1 MSMAYTVA
9 QLLAVAGIGAFN
21 SQAAGDWSINVGVEP
36 ANPNKTITLYDTG
49 GDGPDTDEMDVDRK
63 TIQVRV
69 RAHSR
74 ADASAKIHEV
84 RAYLLTRE
92 EKISG
97 SKRLF
102 GAFVTSDAAEI
113 GRDDNGRSIFTV
125 NFRTLSNE
133 V

>member
-1 MSMAYTVA
+1 MAYTVA
-9 QLLAVAGIGAFN
+9 QLLAVADIGAFN
-21 SQAAGDWSINVGVEP
+21 SQAANDWSINVGIEP
-36 ANPNKTITLYDTG
+36 ATPNRTITVYDTG
-49 GDGPDTDEMDVDRK
+49 GEGPDTDEMDVDRK

-74 ADASAKIHEV
+74 AEASAKIHEV
-84 RAYLLTRE
+84 RTYLLTRN
-92 EKISG
+92 EKIHG
-97 SKRLF
+97 VTRLF

-113 GRDDNGRSIFTV
+113 GRDDNGRALFTV